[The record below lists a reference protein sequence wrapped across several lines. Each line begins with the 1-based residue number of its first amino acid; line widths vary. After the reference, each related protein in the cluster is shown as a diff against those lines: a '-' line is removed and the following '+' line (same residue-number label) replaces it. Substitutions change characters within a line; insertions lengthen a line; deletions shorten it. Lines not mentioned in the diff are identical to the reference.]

1 MRNPKVRR
9 EDSCFRDLYVALGEP
24 MDAKQPEG
32 AWALRLYDKP
42 FVRWIW
48 AGGLL
53 MMLGGFFA
61 AADRRFRTKRV
72 ADAETLPATALQES
86 RA

>member
-1 MRNPKVRR
+1 M
-9 EDSCFRDLYVALGEP
+9 DAGITRDLYVALGEP
-24 MDAKQPEG
+24 MDAGNIAG
-32 AWALRLYDKP
+32 AWSLRLYYKP

-53 MMLGGFFA
+53 MMLGGFTA
-61 AADRRFRTKRV
+61 AADKRFRLKR
-72 ADAETLPATALQES
+72 AATASTPLAAPLPQES